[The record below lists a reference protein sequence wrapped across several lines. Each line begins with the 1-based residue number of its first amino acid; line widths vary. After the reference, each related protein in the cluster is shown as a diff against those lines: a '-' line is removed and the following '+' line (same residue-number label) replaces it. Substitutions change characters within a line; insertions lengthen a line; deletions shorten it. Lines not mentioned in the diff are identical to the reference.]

1 MLTISILGSSTLL
14 FRSQARFFSFVL
26 ATVSRI
32 IDSGSNVP
40 LWNLVEFGDPDV
52 AHKITTYDAAQM
64 KAAVQ
69 ALRVYDEHGNTDF
82 KESYMNGEHKK
93 IMLNVK
99 CYDFY
104 FVRSRKSTI
113 CDPAE
118 WNNLGL
124 W

>member
-1 MLTISILGSSTLL
+1 MLNISILGSSTLL
-14 FRSQARFFSFVL
+14 FRSQYQYFSFAL
-26 ATVSRI
+26 STVSRI

-52 AHKITTYDAAQM
+52 AHKITTPYAAQM

-82 KESYMNGEHKK
+82 KESYMNGEHKI

-99 CYDFY
+99 CYDLY
-104 FVRSRKSTI
+104 FVRSGKSTI

>member
-1 MLTISILGSSTLL
+1 MLNISILGSSTLL

-52 AHKITTYDAAQM
+52 AHKITTPYAAQM

-82 KESYMNGEHKK
+82 KESYMNGEHKI
-93 IMLNVK
+93 IMM
-99 CYDFY
+99 
-104 FVRSRKSTI
+104 I
-113 CDPAE
+113 CQM
-118 WNNLGL
+118 L
-124 W
+124 